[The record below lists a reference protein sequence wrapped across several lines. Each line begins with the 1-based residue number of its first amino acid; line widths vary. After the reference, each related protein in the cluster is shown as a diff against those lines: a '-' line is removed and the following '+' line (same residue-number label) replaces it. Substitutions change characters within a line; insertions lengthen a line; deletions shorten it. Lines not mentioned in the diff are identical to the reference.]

1 MVMDMKLGTTYI
13 CVTSMEKS
21 LRFYKN
27 LLEEEP
33 FICNEDRWISFSC
46 GISLYNRSY
55 DERLIREEKKIHF
68 NQAHLEEFN
77 KNHGSR
83 KNNIVIFNFQVE
95 NLKAEYERLKQLG
108 IGEMSD
114 ILFVNIHMP
123 YYYFNITDPDGN
135 ILEITGNYEQGE
147 NA

>member
-1 MVMDMKLGTTYI
+1 MDMKLGTTYI

-33 FICNEDRWISFSC
+33 CICNEDRWISFSC

-68 NQAHLEEFN
+68 NQAYLEEFN